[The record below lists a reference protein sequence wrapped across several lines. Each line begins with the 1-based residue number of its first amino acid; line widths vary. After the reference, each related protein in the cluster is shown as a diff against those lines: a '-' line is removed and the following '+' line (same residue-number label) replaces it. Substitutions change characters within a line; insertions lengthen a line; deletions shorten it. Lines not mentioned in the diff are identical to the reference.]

1 MKNLRFVLL
10 LMAFCVSAQAQVPK
24 SVPAIVANGSALA
37 RAEFMNAKYWT
48 KIGGLED
55 KDQGF
60 VLFSR
65 NLLPNP
71 EGQIE
76 LWVKIVPNNAAEFN
90 RQHELAAESAF
101 VLQYATVDC
110 TKNFLLLDRTA
121 VYDANNMKLG
131 PGSSSLTPKSA
142 RDRVK
147 RGSIG
152 GEVFQAVCVKLSV

>member
-1 MKNLRFVLL
+1 MKKLIFVIC
-10 LMAFCVSAQAQVPK
+10 LMVFCVSARAQAVKP
-24 SVPAIVANGSALA
+24 VMPNVANSSVMA

-48 KIGGLED
+48 KIGGSDD
-55 KDQGF
+55 KEHGF
-60 VLFSR
+60 TLFSR

-76 LWVKIVPNNAAEFN
+76 LWVKIVPKNSGEFN
-90 RQHELAAESAF
+90 RRFDLSAESAF

-121 VYDANNMKLG
+121 VYDANNTKLG
-131 PGSSSLTPKSA
+131 TGSSSLTPKSS

-147 RGSIG
+147 PGSIG
-152 GEVFQAVCVKLSV
+152 GEIFQAVCVKLAA